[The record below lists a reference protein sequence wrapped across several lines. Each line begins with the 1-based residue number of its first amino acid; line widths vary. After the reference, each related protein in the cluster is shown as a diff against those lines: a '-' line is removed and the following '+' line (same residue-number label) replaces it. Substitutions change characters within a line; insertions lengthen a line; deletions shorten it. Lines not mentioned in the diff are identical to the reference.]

1 MASDSDSALSP
12 RVHAIAL
19 QFIEEITRNAAAVAS
34 YGTNSAELL
43 IERRLNPNF
52 LSGTCSGDQMLF
64 PKTEEEMDRR
74 QFQYNLFMAILNR
87 DKFKAKL
94 HNHPFKICTS
104 PFEAILC
111 ADSLQ
116 SMHTHMLCGLLQREQ
131 VLRLGAVYASGFL
144 RALRFLQIHWQFFFL
159 MALKLAH

>member
-1 MASDSDSALSP
+1 MCARAASFFVMKRVLDETVIDKGEALHRP
-12 RVHAIAL
+12 
-19 QFIEEITRNAAAVAS
+19 QAS
-34 YGTNSAELL
+34 SWLVLWPTAYA
-43 IERRLNPNF
+43 
-52 LSGTCSGDQMLF
+52 
-64 PKTEEEMDRR
+64 KV
-74 QFQYNLFMAILNR
+74 
-87 DKFKAKL
+87 KFKAEL

-116 SMHTHMLCGLLQREQ
+116 SMHTHMLCGLLQHEQ

-159 MALKLAH
+159 MALKLAHWTSKLPTLQLGTAWPTSLSPNRNSPNL